1 MSQKVIITWRVSS
14 VDFEKLLRV
23 LVDMERKLLG
33 KSSHCAAALWLRWL
47 ELRVEAWDLDSILE
61 KASVLVGIVKNRLI
75 LVVVKLI
82 RIATL

>member
-1 MSQKVIITWRVSS
+1 
-14 VDFEKLLRV
+14 
-23 LVDMERKLLG
+23 MERKLLG
-33 KSSHCAAALWLRWL
+33 KSSHRAAALWLRWL
-47 ELRVEAWDLDSILE
+47 ELRVEAWDLDTILE